1 MNVTT
6 DRPDRLE
13 ALGVGARAEAGTEQG
28 KATWR
33 TLRRDWPLFLMLL
46 PGFLAV
52 LIFSYGPMFGIV
64 VAFQDY
70 DPFLGF
76 FRSPWVGLAN
86 FERIFNDP
94 FFMTALRNSFMISF
108 LKLLFGFPSAVILA
122 LLINELHYRWFK
134 RLIQTSSLLPYF
146 VSWVVAAAIFA
157 ELLAPDG
164 PVNGLL
170 HKLLGIQPLP
180 FLTDPILFLWT
191 MVFQDVWKG
200 AGFGALLYLAAIAAI
215 DPTLYEAAV
224 VDGANRWQQMRH
236 VTLPGIAQTMVV
248 LFVLAC
254 GGLISAG
261 FEQIFVQYS
270 PSVYS
275 TADILETLTYRLGL
289 GQAQFGLAA
298 AVGLFQA
305 VVGFALLLASNVLVR
320 KISSQSL
327 F

>member
-6 DRPDRLE
+6 GGTDRLE
-13 ALGVGARAEAGTEQG
+13 TLGVGVSAESGATTG
-28 KATWR
+28 KTTWQ
-33 TLRRDWPLFLMLL
+33 TFRRSWPLYTMLL
-46 PGFLAV
+46 PALLAV

-76 FRSPWVGLAN
+76 LRSPWVGFAN
-86 FERIFNDP
+86 FERIFSDP
-94 FFMTALRNSFMISF
+94 FFMAALRNSVTISF

-122 LLINELHYRWFK
+122 LLLNELHYRWFK
-134 RLIQTSSLLPYF
+134 RIIQTSSLLPYF
-146 VSWVVAAAIFA
+146 VSWVVVAAIFA
-157 ELLAPDG
+157 ELLSPDG
-164 PVNGLL
+164 PVNGIL
-170 HKLLGIQPLP
+170 HKLLGIKPLL

-191 MVFQDVWKG
+191 MIFQDVWKG
-200 AGFGALLYLAAIAAI
+200 IGFGALLYLAAIAAI
-215 DPTLYEAAV
+215 DPTLYEAAI
-224 VDGANRWQQMRH
+224 VDGANRWQQMWY

-254 GGLISAG
+254 GSLINAG
-261 FEQIFVQYS
+261 FEQIIVQYS

-289 GQAQFGLAA
+289 GQAEFGLAA

-305 VVGFALLLASNVLVR
+305 VVGFSLLLVSNLIVR
-320 KISSQSL
+320 KLSNRSL